1 MGERGTS
8 QRFEHICLE
17 AGIEKHER
25 IILSIL
31 LMNMRGAY
39 HYHGLTISVHLC
51 SGFLAKLSCLR
62 QGRTADTL
70 PGARRPGWVIWLES
84 LYRICITNDHSKQDR
99 EDP

>member
-25 IILSIL
+25 RILSIL
-31 LMNMRGAY
+31 LINMRGAY
-39 HYHGLTISVHLC
+39 HNHGLTIIVHLC
-51 SGFLAKLSCLR
+51 NGFLAKLSCLR

-70 PGARRPGWVIWLES
+70 PGARRPG
-84 LYRICITNDHSKQDR
+84 
-99 EDP
+99 